1 MSGEILPT
9 PAEAKRILDERA
21 QRLARPAAEE
31 PRPGESLVLAT
42 FALASER
49 YAIEARFVRQIAR
62 FVDFTPIPGAGDFL
76 VGVTN
81 LRGEVLAVFNLRRF
95 FGLSETGV
103 TDLSRLIVVGENRNE
118 FGVLADQVFD
128 ICVLREDEVLDPPA
142 VADGIGRTYLRGVT
156 RDALIVL
163 DGERLLGDP
172 RLYVDRSPD
181 GDRAHWVKKEG

>member
-21 QRLARPAAEE
+21 QRLARPPAEE

-49 YAIEARFVRQIAR
+49 YAIEARFVRQIVR

-81 LRGEVLAVFNLRRF
+81 LRGEVLAV
-95 FGLSETGV
+95 
-103 TDLSRLIVVGENRNE
+103 I
-118 FGVLADQVFD
+118 
-128 ICVLREDEVLDPPA
+128 
-142 VADGIGRTYLRGVT
+142 
-156 RDALIVL
+156 
-163 DGERLLGDP
+163 
-172 RLYVDRSPD
+172 
-181 GDRAHWVKKEG
+181 